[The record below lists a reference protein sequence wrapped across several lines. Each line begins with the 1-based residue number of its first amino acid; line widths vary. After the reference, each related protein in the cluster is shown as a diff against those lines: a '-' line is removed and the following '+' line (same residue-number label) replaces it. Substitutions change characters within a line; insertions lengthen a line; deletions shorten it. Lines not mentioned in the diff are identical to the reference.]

1 MVVYWNASRYMP
13 YIVQED
19 MTTVLRW
26 SKRRMRGMEY
36 DGVKY
41 TSGQRTWH
49 VVSRLFLNLENQRN
63 RSSNFVSPYNKYL
76 KSVCNKTG
84 CRMPRR
90 SHLVSLTCHV
100 MSLNFHQSTRDDRH
114 SPRGKTRRPQY
125 QCTTHSPRMAVVDLQ
140 YSHSAHQYTNWVHG
154 ILRTRQLLRG
164 SGTKHLPFPCQKR
177 MASISAYSSSYAAV
191 QVV

>member
-41 TSGQRTWH
+41 TSGH

-90 SHLVSLTCHV
+90 SHLLSLTCHV

>member
-1 MVVYWNASRYMP
+1 
-13 YIVQED
+13 
-19 MTTVLRW
+19 
-26 SKRRMRGMEY
+26 MRGMEY

-125 QCTTHSPRMAVVDLQ
+125 QCTTHSPRPTDGCCRLAVQPLGSSV
-140 YSHSAHQYTNWVHG
+140 HQLGSWHTTYQAAVAWLWNQTPSISMPETHG
-154 ILRTRQLLRG
+154 IHLGIFFLVCCRTSSLNWQADKVR
-164 SGTKHLPFPCQKR
+164 SGR
-177 MASISAYSSSYAAV
+177 VNNVIVSRIV
-191 QVV
+191 